1 MSKFSKVVF
10 SKSEFNNE
18 GNIVANMIN
27 IKQQQQSVY
36 TPGTLVVPIYT
47 NPKTKEHYMNKVLEI
62 VSEPIQTKY
71 DTKGKPK
78 YDMSVKVRTRI
89 ESMEPI
95 KVRKNTINSAL
106 RYGTTK
112 IDANSDGVKGIAY
125 KEFERFVGLAIRS

>member
-1 MSKFSKVVF
+1 MSKFKKVVF

-27 IKQQQQSVY
+27 IKKQQQSVY

-47 NPKTKEHYMNKVLEI
+47 NTKTKEHYMNKVLEV
-62 VSEPIQTKY
+62 VSEPIQTRY
-71 DTKGKPK
+71 DTKGKPQ
-78 YDMSVKVRTRI
+78 YDMSVKVRTKI

-112 IDANSDGVKGIAY
+112 IDASSDGVKGIAY
-125 KEFERFVGLAIRS
+125 KEFERFVSLAIRS